1 MPTRCGTTQNPTLP
15 IYINSTSPANSP
27 MSIGICL
34 QVHQETH
41 GSGIPES
48 DCCETGNR
56 KIGGGPPC
64 TTERGVARS
73 YDLLQRNMAIVML
86 EAEPPCTTERGVA
99 RSYDLVVATV
109 PVTKYG
115 NPRIRSSYHATE
127 GIGYTYCSICD
138 PSVQNQSHVA
148 ENINR
153 VFHMCR
159 KRRRWALIWCKKHLF
174 VTIS

>member
-56 KIGGGPPC
+56 HIGGRHPC

-73 YDLLQRNMAIVML
+73 YDLLQRNVAIVML

-127 GIGYTYCSICD
+127 GIGYTYCSIMASTLNSMMPC
-138 PSVQNQSHVA
+138 
-148 ENINR
+148 
-153 VFHMCR
+153 
-159 KRRRWALIWCKKHLF
+159 
-174 VTIS
+174 